1 MRNAPAQ
8 RKNGLRTMEG
18 LCLADRSRSGNALKR
33 NGKEHRK
40 NRLRDLAVA
49 VPAVFLA
56 VVAGLAVV
64 DAAGRINGP
73 ATGDA
78 IDGPQTVRIEPRS
91 MTYRADGDFQNNN
104 YPVDA
109 PMIERVL
116 ARPFDI
122 MKYQVT
128 AGDYQRCIDEG
139 GCQPAEARSEHA
151 PEQEQPIVGVSYT
164 DAQDYAVWLSR
175 KTGER
180 WSLPTDEQWA
190 FAAGSRFA
198 DDQLGLTGDDGSN
211 PALRWLR
218 DYEQQSARKR
228 SSEPAVRQSGAFGE
242 NELGVA
248 DIGGNVWNGP
258 RHAIVGSMWM
268 TRAGS

>member
-109 PMIERVL
+109 P
-116 ARPFDI
+116 
-122 MKYQVT
+122 
-128 AGDYQRCIDEG
+128 
-139 GCQPAEARSEHA
+139 
-151 PEQEQPIVGVSYT
+151 
-164 DAQDYAVWLSR
+164 
-175 KTGER
+175 
-180 WSLPTDEQWA
+180 
-190 FAAGSRFA
+190 
-198 DDQLGLTGDDGSN
+198 
-211 PALRWLR
+211 
-218 DYEQQSARKR
+218 
-228 SSEPAVRQSGAFGE
+228 
-242 NELGVA
+242 
-248 DIGGNVWNGP
+248 
-258 RHAIVGSMWM
+258 
-268 TRAGS
+268 